1 MLKSH
6 SFILSLTLLTC
17 FLCLFWSPTVSA
29 QQSDKFEK
37 YYRKFNEFLQKGDVF
52 EANEEFQRLRKK
64 FDAKNAIPED
74 TLKLIYAE
82 ALLYQLKGDN
92 NYATDLT
99 DAYISKAKLRFG
111 ESHPVYIEA
120 LYNKAHL
127 HYSIDDYYPAS
138 MFCNRAIEN
147 LSKADVTDSNLIF
160 KIRLLHAS
168 LLVDRGYYNEAIPE
182 VRYVLHQSD
191 NRLMEKKEIVTGS
204 GKKKFKKYDLRE
216 MHDRMAD
223 KGAAMLLQAK
233 LFGLR
238 GDYINAELT
247 LKEAG
252 DYIKKKL
259 TEKDAAYINYLLQL
273 SEFDQTMNRE
283 QESLNAL
290 KKAKSL
296 ANKRFFEY
304 TYLSSHPK
312 YLELVE
318 RMIQAYQFKGNK
330 DKVIE
335 LDSEYR
341 KIILTFYP
349 TVESYKVR
357 MRIPFNQNWERNET
371 SFIFL
376 LEKLVKDIEAYKIS
390 NKYAFQILGSLYQNT
405 VYADSINKANYYLNY
420 WLTMLKDVC
429 GEGSVNY
436 HVVKCEQAN
445 FYAIHADKIPLASEI
460 YKTSFEGVV
469 KQQLLPGHYQ
479 YMRIQNQFGEYFE
492 AIDKFPAALVAYKNA
507 EKLILDRFGKK
518 SYQFYAQQQ
527 RIAGAE
533 MKLGL
538 FKQAEEKLHTALEEL
553 KKLKGKDSKEYL
565 ATIQTLTR
573 LYVTTGDYEQADKQ
587 LASTTKIIKN
597 ASSGSLL
604 GYNGLE
610 EEAMLLLNKAL
621 YSDAEKRAYSLLV
634 YRQFKFGKDVHRS
647 LIIPQLI
654 LSDVFL
660 AKGDYVKSLDAVN
673 QAVSM
678 SKAIFNDSSLYYLKS
693 KSQLAKVLSAIGD
706 YENAEEPAQESV
718 TKCERFYGA
727 NYYENGTFLLNLA
740 MVKFYVDPADKKV
753 ATLINK
759 AIDLNQKNFGS
770 EHPQYAQSL
779 MYLAAY
785 FAANR
790 RYAEAENL
798 LDRADEIYSAKLG
811 AKNAYKAGILA
822 QKGDI
827 RRAQNQREEAL
838 KLYDQSA
845 KIYKSIFGISH
856 PMYVSV
862 FGKSGQV
869 LYSLGNIKK
878 AAEIAEFTTT
888 QNLNFV
894 QKFFPSM
901 SEREKA
907 KYWSV
912 IKPDFEY
919 YYTIAL
925 RFKDERPK
933 IIGKLYDITLATKAI
948 LLSSSVKTRQTILN
962 SDNMELRNNYR
973 NWLKRKED
981 LAAALEMTKAQQV
994 AVGINLKLLEEELNG
1009 IEKKLYEKSK
1019 EFREENEERYTSWPE
1034 IKKNLGPNE
1043 AAVEVVRF
1051 RYFKDNFT
1059 DSIVYAAF
1067 VIKSTSKSGP
1077 EMVIWPMGNKLEEKY
1092 VNYYRNSMRFLLA
1105 DNLSYNAFWQ
1115 PLSQKIP
1122 PGTKVYF
1129 SPDGVFN
1136 QVNVETFSTPSGR
1149 SVLDEQN
1156 IVLLSNTK
1164 DVLKIKDVE
1173 ARKRI
1178 VKNEAVLVGDPTFYD
1193 PASAKRIPKGSKLND
1208 LPGTSD
1214 EVASL
1219 DKILKS
1225 SRWETTTL
1233 LKSAA
1238 DESYIKGLR
1247 SPRVLHIATHGFFL
1261 EDLKLDTSSSV
1272 NLFQNKAVDNPL
1284 LRSGLV
1290 LNDGGELLLENDY
1303 RLINQ
1308 REGVLTAYEAMSLN
1322 LDQTDMV
1329 VLSACETGLGEIMVG
1344 EGVYG
1349 LQRAFQIAGAKVV
1362 VMSLFKV
1369 SDHVTREL
1377 MQVFYQKWLAENL
1390 DKRVAFLEAKKDIR
1404 KKYPEEK
1411 YWGSFVM
1418 IGAD

>member
-1 MLKSH
+1 MAKAFRKL
-6 SFILSLTLLTC
+6 SFSVVLAGFCTMFISLH
-17 FLCLFWSPTVSA
+17 VVA
-29 QQSDKFEK
+29 QQSEKFEK
-37 YYRKFNEFLQKGDVF
+37 NYRKYYEFLRKGDVF
-52 EANEEFQRLRKK
+52 EANEEFQRLRKR
-64 FDAKNAIPED
+64 FDSKNAIPED
-74 TLKLIYAE
+74 TLKIIYAE

-99 DAYISKAKLRFG
+99 DSYISKAKQRFG

-127 HYSIDDYYPAS
+127 HYLIDDYYPAS
-138 MFCNRAIEN
+138 MFCNRAIQN
-147 LSKADVTDSNLIF
+147 LSKAGVTDSNLIF

-168 LLVDRGYYNEAIPE
+168 LLVDRGYLNEAIPE
-182 VRYVLHQSD
+182 VRYALHQSD
-191 NRLMEKKEIVTGS
+191 NRLLERKEVITGS

-216 MHDRMAD
+216 MHDRMAE
-223 KGAAMLLQAK
+223 KGAAMLLHAK
-233 LFGLR
+233 LYSLL
-238 GDYINAELT
+238 GDYINAEIT
-247 LKEAG
+247 LKETG

-259 TEKDAAYINYLLQL
+259 TEKDATYIDYLLQL
-273 SEFDQTMNRE
+273 SEYEQMMNRE

-296 ANKRFFEY
+296 ANKRYFEY
-304 TYLSSHPK
+304 TYLQSHPR
-312 YLELVE
+312 YLGLLEC
-318 RMIQAYQFKGNK
+318 MIQAYQLKGKK

-335 LDSEYR
+335 LDTEYR
-341 KIILTFYP
+341 KIILTYYP

-357 MRIPFNQNWERNET
+357 MRIPFNKSWERNET
-371 SFIFL
+371 SFMFL
-376 LEKLVKDIEAYKIS
+376 LEKLVTDIEAYKLP
-390 NKYAFQILGSLYQNT
+390 NKFAFQILGSLYQTT

-429 GEGSVNY
+429 GEGSINY
-436 HVVKCEQAN
+436 HLVKCEQAH
-445 FYAIHADKIPLASEI
+445 FYAIHADKIPLAADI
-460 YKTSFEGVV
+460 YKTSFDGVV
-469 KQQLLPGHYQ
+469 KQNLLPGHNQ
-479 YMRIQNQFGEYFE
+479 YMRIQNQFGEYYE
-492 AIDKFPAALVAYKNA
+492 ALDKFSAALGAYKDA
-507 EKLILDRFGKK
+507 EKLIMDRFGKK
-518 SYQFYAQQQ
+518 SYQYYAQQQ
-527 RIAGAE
+527 RIAGTE
-533 MKLGL
+533 IKLGY
-538 FKQAEEKLHTALEEL
+538 FKPAEEKLLTALDEL
-553 KKLKGKDSKEYL
+553 KKLRGKDSKEYL
-565 ATIQTLTR
+565 STIQTLTR

-587 LASTTKIIKN
+587 LASTTKILKN

-610 EEAMLLLNKAL
+610 EEALLLLNKAL
-621 YSDAEKRAYSLLV
+621 YSDAEKRAYNLLV

-678 SKAIFNDSSLYYLKS
+678 SRAIFNDSSLYYLKS
-693 KSQLAKVLSAIGD
+693 KSQLSKVLSALGD
-706 YENAEEPAQESV
+706 YENAEDHAEEALTNAE
-718 TKCERFYGA
+718 KYYGA
-727 NYYENGTFLLNLA
+727 SYFENGVFLLNLA
-740 MVKFYVDPADKKV
+740 MVKFYLDPTNKQV

-759 AIDLNQKNFGS
+759 AIELNQKNFGS
-770 EHPQYAQSL
+770 DHPQYAQSL
-779 MYLAAY
+779 MYLSAY
-785 FAANR
+785 FTANR
-790 RYAEAENL
+790 RYAESENL

-811 AKNAYKAGILA
+811 AKNVYKASILA
-822 QKGDI
+822 QKADI
-827 RRAQNQREEAL
+827 RRAQRKWEEAV

-845 KIYKSIFGISH
+845 KLYQVIFGVSH

-862 FGKSGQV
+862 YGKSGQV
-869 LYSLGNIKK
+869 LYALGNLKK
-878 AAEIAEFTTT
+878 AAEIAEFTTN
-888 QNLNFV
+888 QNLNFI

-925 RFKDERPK
+925 RFKDKRPK
-933 IIGKLYDITLATKAI
+933 IIGKLYDISLATKAI
-948 LLSSSVKTRQTILN
+948 LLSSSVKTRQSILN

-981 LAAALEMTKAQQV
+981 LAAALEMTKSQQD
-994 AVGINLKLLEEELNG
+994 ALGINIKKLEEELNG

-1034 IKKNLGPNE
+1034 IRKSLGANE
-1043 AAVEVVRF
+1043 MAVEIVRF
-1051 RYFKDNFT
+1051 RYFEENFT
-1059 DSIVYAAF
+1059 DSVVYAAF
-1067 VIKSTSKSGP
+1067 VIKPTSKNSP
-1077 EMVIWPMGNKLEEKY
+1077 EMVIWPMGKKLEEKY
-1092 VNYYRNSMRFLLA
+1092 VNYYKNSMRFMME
-1105 DNLSYNAFWQ
+1105 DELSYQIFWQ
-1115 PLSQKIP
+1115 PLAKTIP

-1136 QVNVETFSTPSGR
+1136 QMNVETFKAPSGR
-1149 SVLDEQN
+1149 HVIDEQD
-1156 IVLLSNTK
+1156 IYVLSNTK
-1164 DVLKIKDVE
+1164 DILKLKDIE

-1193 PASAKRIPKGSKLND
+1193 PAALNRIPKGSKLSE
-1208 LPGTSD
+1208 LPGTSE

-1219 DKILKS
+1219 DKILKI

-1233 LKSAA
+1233 LKTAA
-1238 DESYIKGLR
+1238 DETYIKTIR
-1247 SPRVLHIATHGFFL
+1247 SPKVLHIATHGFFL
-1261 EDLKLDTSSSV
+1261 EDLKIDTIEAG
-1272 NLFQNKAVDNPL
+1272 NLIQNRAVDNPL

-1303 RLINQ
+1303 RMINQ

-1369 SDHVTREL
+1369 SDNVTREL
-1377 MQVFYQKWLAENL
+1377 MQIFYEKWLVQNY
-1390 DKRVAFLEAKKDIR
+1390 DKRVAFLESKKEIR
-1404 KKYPEEK
+1404 KRHPKEK
-1411 YWGSFVM
+1411 HWGSFVM
-1418 IGAD
+1418 VGAE